1 MNEKEFDIQQQIKSR
16 ERVRDLAEVFT
27 AEREVN
33 EMLDLVKQQSYDLD
47 SRFLEPSC
55 GNGNFLVAILQRK
68 LKSLETH
75 CRQQKDYE
83 YGILR
88 ALASIY
94 GVDISEENIEEA
106 RERLKVIAL
115 LSFSTHL
122 NTSHCSEGFL
132 KAMDYILTKNIF
144 CGDMLNGQA
153 AISFH
158 EFIPENDYSFSESS
172 YQLSDML
179 TDSPKKH
186 LIRPITPYWVIM

>member
-1 MNEKEFDIQQQIKSR
+1 MTQIKTK
-16 ERVRDLAEVFT
+16 ERVKELAEVFT
-27 AEREVN
+27 AQREVN
-33 EMLDLVKQQSYDLD
+33 DMLDLMTPHFTEITST
-47 SRFLEPSC
+47 FFEPAC

-68 LKSLETH
+68 LKSLETY

-88 ALASIY
+88 ALASVY

-158 EFIPENDYSFSESS
+158 EFTPENDYSFSESS
-172 YQLSDML
+172 YQSSDML